1 MAAQS
6 PVREV
11 GGAVLRRVLVANAM
25 GAALAFVYFSFLAPG
40 SPAPLGRD
48 RDTAI
53 SAIVF
58 AVYVGICFPA
68 AAAFGH
74 RVALPVKRWVE
85 QERVPDDAERAATL
99 AVPGLIALL
108 SLGCWTGGAVVFT
121 ALNIAFE
128 NTPGDA
134 VSLFIGIVLVG
145 LTTSAV
151 AYLLVERSMRAVFAL
166 VMPHVRESFNR
177 NVGIRPRIL
186 LTWLLGSGV
195 PLLLIALSSLAYSEE
210 GEGELRLPVL
220 FLAIVALLVGSLAM
234 RVAARSIADPVRAVR
249 KGLERIEAGDLDV
262 EVEVNDAGEVGVL
275 QAGFNRMAAGLR
287 ERERLRELFGRHVG
301 DEVARFALEQ
311 ASGLASEQREAS
323 VLFVDMTGSSA
334 MAEVLPPVEVV
345 ETLNDFFAAVVD
357 AVAAEGGWVNK
368 FEGDGA
374 LCVFGAP
381 GDQPDHAR
389 RALRAARALRAR
401 LTDLAGVHPGL
412 DAGIGVSS
420 GAVVAG
426 NVGTERRYEYTVIGR
441 PVNEASRLTDLA
453 KGRGGRVLASAA
465 AVERS
470 GDEATGWTSLGT
482 VALRGHTAPTT
493 LYEPAANVS
502 V

>member
-1 MAAQS
+1 MA
-6 PVREV
+6 
-11 GGAVLRRVLVANAM
+11 GIGAAVARRVLTANAI

-40 SPAPLGRD
+40 SPAPLDGD
-48 RDTAI
+48 RDSAI
-53 SAIVF
+53 TAIVF
-58 AVYVGICFPA
+58 IVYVAICFPLGGA
-68 AAAFGH
+68 VGT
-74 RVALPVKRWVE
+74 RITLPVQRWVGDN
-85 QERVPDDAERAATL
+85 RTPDDAERRATL
-99 AVPGLIALL
+99 AVPGRIAVL
-108 SLGCWTGGAVVFT
+108 SFVTWTGAAVLFSGLNVVLGNT
-121 ALNIAFE
+121 A
-128 NTPGDA
+128 GDC
-134 VSLFIGIVLVG
+134 VGLFVGIMLVG
-145 LTTSAV
+145 LTTSAI
-151 AYLLVERSMRAVFAL
+151 AYLLVERSVRPLFAL
-166 VMPHVRESFNR
+166 VMPHVREAFNR

-195 PLLLIALSSLAYSEE
+195 PLLLIAMSSLAYSEE

-220 FLAIVALLVGSLAM
+220 FLAVVSLLVGSLSM
-234 RVAARSIADPVRAVR
+234 RVAARSIADPVRSVR
-249 KGLERIEAGDLDV
+249 KGLERVEAGDLDV

-301 DEVARFALEQ
+301 DEVAQLALEQ
-311 ASGLASEQREAS
+311 VSGMASEQREAS

-334 MAEVLPPVEVV
+334 MAEVLPPVDVV
-345 ETLNDFFAAVVD
+345 DTLNDFFAAVVD

-381 GDQPDHAR
+381 SNQPDHAR
-389 RALRAARALRAR
+389 RALRAARALRAK
-401 LTDLAGVHPGL
+401 LTELAQVHPGL

-453 KGRGGRVLASAA
+453 KGRGARVLASAA
-465 AVERS
+465 AIERA
-470 GDEATGWTSLGT
+470 GDEADRWSSLGT
-482 VALRGHTAPTT
+482 VALRGHSAPTA
-493 LYEPAANVS
+493 LYEPTAGVS